1 MKRVFQKVLQFINK
15 YNKIIFPFVVIA
27 VVAFTVLIALHFLDV
42 KQDKVEQLGQSITEA
57 ADESSAELVMSS
69 VPETVP
75 LELNQD
81 PVINSLVI
89 SYYNALALGDIE
101 TIKAVTDITDD
112 KELIL
117 IQEKSKYVDHYP
129 VLDVYSK
136 PGYDENSCV
145 IYVYSKTVFNNVD
158 AEFPGYR
165 TYYISTREDG
175 TFYIKSIFTNEESE
189 YISQVSA
196 EDDVVE
202 LNNRVVVEYNNLMDQ
217 YPEYLSFLD
226 EVTAQVEKDAGV
238 LLSKLH
244 GDAEVEEAEP
254 SVTESEQEQPQEVQE
269 EPEEIILYAKAT
281 ATVNVRTSDSEKAD
295 KIGKVTKGT
304 QLQLLEQKA
313 NGWSKVLYEKKEGYI
328 KSEYLKLMDTTSGLN
343 PIGQVEATT
352 TVNVRSQASE
362 TADKLGALSKGT
374 SVSLYARENGW
385 CKIDFN
391 GQVGYVKEE
400 YTE

>member
-1 MKRVFQKVLQFINK
+1 MKKGFQRILQFINK
-15 YNKIIFPFVVIA
+15 YSKIIFPFLVIA
-27 VVAFTVLIALHFLDV
+27 VVAFTVLIALHFLNV
-42 KQDKVEQLGQSITEA
+42 KQDKVEQLGQSTTEIEE
-57 ADESSAELVMSS
+57 ESSAELVMSNI
-69 VPETVP
+69 PETVP
-75 LELNQD
+75 LVLNQD
-81 PVINSLVI
+81 PVINSLVT

-136 PGYDENSCV
+136 PGYDENSSV
-145 IYVYSKTVFNNVD
+145 IYVYSKTVFNNVE

-175 TFYIKSIFTNEESE
+175 TLYIKTLFTEEESE

-238 LLSKLH
+238 ELSKLH
-244 GDAEVEEAEP
+244 GETIAEESEP
-254 SVTESEQEQPQEVQE
+254 SETVPEQEQPTEVPE
-269 EPEEIILYAKAT
+269 EPEDIILFVKTT

-328 KSEYLKLMDTTSGLN
+328 KSEYLMLMDNTAGLN

-400 YTE
+400 YTK

>member
-1 MKRVFQKVLQFINK
+1 M
-15 YNKIIFPFVVIA
+15 
-27 VVAFTVLIALHFLDV
+27 
-42 KQDKVEQLGQSITEA
+42 
-57 ADESSAELVMSS
+57 
-69 VPETVP
+69 
-75 LELNQD
+75 
-81 PVINSLVI
+81 
-89 SYYNALALGDIE
+89 
-101 TIKAVTDITDD
+101 
-112 KELIL
+112 
-117 IQEKSKYVDHYP
+117 
-129 VLDVYSK
+129 
-136 PGYDENSCV
+136 
-145 IYVYSKTVFNNVD
+145 
-158 AEFPGYR
+158 
-165 TYYISTREDG
+165 
-175 TFYIKSIFTNEESE
+175 
-189 YISQVSA
+189 
-196 EDDVVE
+196 VE

-254 SVTESEQEQPQEVQE
+254 SVTEPEQEQPQEVQE

-400 YTE
+400 YTK

>member
-1 MKRVFQKVLQFINK
+1 MKKRFQKIFQFINK
-15 YNKIIFPFVVIA
+15 YSKVIFPFIVIA
-27 VVAFTVLIALHFLDV
+27 VVAITVLISLHFLNT
-42 KQDKVEQLGQSITEA
+42 KQDKVEQLGQSSTEI
-57 ADESSAELVMSS
+57 ADESSAEIVMEP

-81 PVINSLVI
+81 PVINSLFT

-101 TIKAVTDITDD
+101 TIKAVTDLTDD

-117 IQEKSKYVDHYP
+117 IQEKAKYIDHYP
-129 VLDVYSK
+129 VLDIYVK
-136 PGYDENSCV
+136 PGYDENSKV
-145 IYVYSKTVFNNVD
+145 IYVSSKTVFNNVD

-175 TFYIKSIFTNEESE
+175 TLYIKNVFTDEESE

-196 EDDVVE
+196 EDDVVD
-202 LNNRVVVEYNNLMDQ
+202 LNNRVVVDYNNLMDQ
-217 YPEYLSFLD
+217 YPEYLSFLE
-226 EVTAQVEKDAGV
+226 EVTAQVEKDAGGI
-238 LLSKLH
+238 LSALH
-244 GDAEVEEAEP
+244 GDALPEETEESVPEEEP
-254 SVTESEQEQPQEVQE
+254 SAEEPE
-269 EPEEIILYAKAT
+269 EPEEIILFVKTT

-304 QLQLLEQKA
+304 QLQLLEQRA

-328 KSEYLKLMDTTSGLN
+328 KSEYLKLMDNTSGLN

-400 YTE
+400 YTK